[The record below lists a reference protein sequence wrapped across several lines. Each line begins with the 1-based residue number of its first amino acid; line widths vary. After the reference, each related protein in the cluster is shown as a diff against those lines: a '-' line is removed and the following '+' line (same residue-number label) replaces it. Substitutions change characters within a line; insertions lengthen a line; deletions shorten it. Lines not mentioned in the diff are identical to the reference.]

1 MKRIIRIEE
10 VIDFFLSQGIEKLL
24 REEIWITANRMIKKQ
39 NKQAE
44 KDNRDI
50 GFFKYDYLKEI
61 EEDRELDLW
70 VGLKVYINEKLK
82 KTESLS
88 VYRKKSCKL
97 YCRGGVMEDHYLSR
111 SKYYEMLSF
120 IYRYAEKYIYYN
132 RLVVIKI

>member
-70 VGLKVYINEKLK
+70 IGLKVYINEKLK

-97 YCRGGVMEDHYLSR
+97 RKC
-111 SKYYEMLSF
+111 
-120 IYRYAEKYIYYN
+120 I
-132 RLVVIKI
+132 